1 MLISTLELKSLY
13 PEYEA
18 FNDVL
23 LKRKLEAIET
33 AIRVYTNNNF
43 QNRGIRDSYYSKDKM
58 LVGAS
63 VEINFKV
70 GDTVQITQEPRND
83 GLYVIED
90 IQGNALTVDREM
102 FDSPNNLV
110 TKVQY
115 PLDVVEG
122 AINILKWDMFD
133 REKVGIASETISRHS
148 VSYQT
153 YDSTNTI
160 NGYPSMLFG
169 FCMPYMRA
177 RT

>member
-1 MLISTLELKSLY
+1 MLITTTELKSLY
-13 PEYEA
+13 PEYET

-43 QNRGIRDSYYSKDKM
+43 QNRAVRDAYYSKGKM
-58 LVGAS
+58 LVGAD
-63 VEINFKV
+63 VETYFSV
-70 GDTVQITQEPRND
+70 GDTVQITQEPMNN
-83 GLYVIED
+83 GLYVIEE
-90 IQGNALTVDREM
+90 IQGNAITLDKDM

-122 AINILKWDMFD
+122 AINILKWDMFG
-133 REKVGIASETISRHS
+133 REKVGIASESISRHS

-153 YDSTNTI
+153 YDGTNTI

-169 FCMPYMRA
+169 FCKPYMRA

>member
-1 MLISTLELKSLY
+1 MLITTSELKALY
-13 PEYEA
+13 PEYEQ
-18 FNDVL
+18 FDDVL
-23 LKRKLEAIET
+23 LKRKLEAIEQ

-43 QNRGIRDSYYSKDKM
+43 QNRAVRDVYYSRGNM
-58 LVGAS
+58 LVGTD
-63 VEINFKV
+63 VETSFRI
-70 GDTVQITQEPRND
+70 GDTVQITQDPKND
-83 GLYVIED
+83 GIYVIEE
-90 IQGNALTVDREM
+90 IHGNAMTLDKEM
-102 FDSPNNLV
+102 FVSPNNLV

-148 VSYQT
+148 VSYRA
-153 YDSTNTI
+153 YDSTNTT

-169 FCMPYMRA
+169 FCKPYMRA

>member
-1 MLISTLELKSLY
+1 MLITTSELKALY
-13 PEYEA
+13 PEYEQ
-18 FNDVL
+18 FDDVL
-23 LKRKLEAIET
+23 LKRKLEAIEQ

-43 QNRGIRDSYYSKDKM
+43 QNRTVRDVYYSRGNM
-58 LVGAS
+58 LVGTD
-63 VEINFKV
+63 VETSFRI
-70 GDTVQITQEPRND
+70 GDTVQITQEPKND

-90 IQGNALTVDREM
+90 IQGNAMTLDKDM

-133 REKVGIASETISRHS
+133 REKVGIASESISRHS

-153 YDSTNTI
+153 YDGTNTI

-169 FCMPYMRA
+169 FCVPYMRA